1 MSKPRSLRPRA
12 WRCCGWL
19 AAVAVIGAVWGVK
32 ARADS
37 PLPATAV
44 KAVPFQAEIRR
55 TYTTVDGL
63 PDDDVWC
70 VATDGQGAVL
80 AGTSRGLATYDKGRW
95 TAVAGLAGAV
105 SRVASHG
112 QAWIVLAEG
121 RLCRVLDGRVSLIA
135 ELPQAVADARAQR
148 SLVGGQQVLVGTA
161 DGLLE
166 LRDGRLEPV
175 DELNRLL
182 GGDRDVRQVAAAAD
196 GRLAVAA
203 AAGLFLYSADAGWR
217 ALDPHQAKRSWAPRD
232 VRGVAFDSRGR
243 LWFASP
249 QGAGVCDAQ
258 GWTLYTGQEGLPYD
272 DFSTIRAGADGAV
285 WFGTTRGAIR
295 FDGRDWQYRAAPA
308 GCRTMRCARSRYLA
322 AARPGSRPRGEWAR
336 SNDAR

>member
-1 MSKPRSLRPRA
+1 MPRA
-12 WRCCGWL
+12 GRPSVSGETSHVQASVTSSACVEMLWL
-19 AAVAVIGAVWGVK
+19 AGSSRRDWSVWGVK

-182 GGDRDVRQVAAAAD
+182 GGDRDMRQVAAAAD

-217 ALDPHQAKRSWAPRD
+217 A
-232 VRGVAFDSRGR
+232 V
-243 LWFASP
+243 
-249 QGAGVCDAQ
+249 
-258 GWTLYTGQEGLPYD
+258 
-272 DFSTIRAGADGAV
+272 
-285 WFGTTRGAIR
+285 
-295 FDGRDWQYRAAPA
+295 
-308 GCRTMRCARSRYLA
+308 
-322 AARPGSRPRGEWAR
+322 
-336 SNDAR
+336 